1 VVAIEDINID
11 AIVHAHRR
19 RDGTRTRD

>member
-1 VVAIEDINID
+1 VVAIEDVNID

>member
-11 AIVHAHRR
+11 AIVHARRR